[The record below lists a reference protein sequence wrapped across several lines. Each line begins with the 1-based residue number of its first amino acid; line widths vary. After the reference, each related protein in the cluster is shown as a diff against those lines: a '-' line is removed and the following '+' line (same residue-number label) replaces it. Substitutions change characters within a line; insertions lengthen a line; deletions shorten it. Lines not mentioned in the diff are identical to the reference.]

1 MQGTDFF
8 RSEEMSLLQLY
19 IPSELGHVSISE
31 LGRLGLLQFRDL
43 NPQTNLF
50 RRSYASNLKRL
61 DEMERRLK
69 FIITQSQVTLSTPLP
84 EPEESLMSRDI
95 TIPHSIEELESILTD
110 TEDRL
115 IQLNTSF
122 EELSQ
127 KQIEFIERKHVLTV
141 ASLFLDDLEHN
152 QEINITDST
161 PAALSSTSIRTID
174 DIMES
179 AASTIDSKHAASIP
193 FMSSINLGIITGMVS
208 RQKSP
213 ILEGVLWR
221 ALRGNLYMHITEI
234 QEPIIHPFTN
244 EHLHKN
250 VFIISAHGKESISKI
265 RRLCESLGA
274 TLYSVEDQR
283 SVRAQRTLELVA
295 RIEDIGTLL
304 YNTKQTKTIE
314 LEKVSPHLLSW
325 LLYIRQEKL
334 SYQVMNNCTWDAN
347 RKYLVAEA
355 WAPRSSV
362 SIISQ
367 SLHQVGEQSKATVHT
382 IINEIPTPLVHPTY
396 HKTNKFTFGF
406 QQIIDAYGI
415 ASYREINPGLF
426 TIITFPFLF
435 AVMFGDFGHGLLM
448 SIFAAW
454 MVIKE
459 NALKKTKG
467 GEMWQMVF
475 GGRYIILLMGLFS
488 MYMGLI
494 YNDVFSRCFKFF
506 ASTFQCTDTECT
518 HIADSVYPFGID
530 YQWIGSSNALTF
542 LNSYKMK
549 QAIVLG
555 VIQMMFGIVLGGMN
569 MYYFEDYYGLIG
581 VFLPQLLFMSC
592 TFGYL
597 ALMIV
602 FKWITQN
609 PESPSPSLLTMLINM
624 VLKPG
629 KIEQGDQLYSGQ
641 GIIQTVLI
649 VIAVI
654 CIPWMLL
661 FKPLMLRRKHKKE
674 GNEMQDV
681 ITVAS
686 GRTDGFD
693 FKEEL
698 VHQGIHTIEFV
709 LGSVSNTA
717 SYLRLWALSLA
728 HAQLSEVLWT
738 MIAEKAPSNFGL
750 AIFCFAFWFI
760 LTIAIL
766 IIMEGLSAFLHAL
779 RLHWVEFNNKFY
791 QGGGIPFEPF
801 TFKSVDTS
809 LDMVSYKKE
818 T

>member
-19 IPSELGHVSISE
+19 IPSELGHASISE

-43 NPQTNLF
+43 NPQVNLF
-50 RRSYASNLKRL
+50 RRSYAGNLKRL
-61 DEMERRLK
+61 DEMERRLV
-69 FIITQSQVTLSTPLP
+69 FIISQARSTLLDPIP
-84 EPEESLMSRDI
+84 EPVESLISRDI
-95 TIPHSIEELESILTD
+95 TISHSIEELESMLVD

-115 IQLNTSF
+115 IQLNISF

-127 KQIEFIERKHVLTV
+127 KQIELIERKHVLTV

-152 QEINITDST
+152 QEFITEQI
-161 PAALSSTSIRTID
+161 PATLSSAFIKTVD
-174 DIMES
+174 DIMENASS
-179 AASTIDSKHAASIP
+179 AIDSKHATVP
-193 FMSSINLGIITGMVS
+193 FMSSINLGIITGIVS

-221 ALRGNLYMHITEI
+221 ALRGNLYMNITEI
-234 QEPIIHPFTN
+234 QEPIIHPFTD

-250 VFIISAHGKESISKI
+250 AFIISAHGKESVSKI
-265 RRLCESLGA
+265 RKLCESLGA
-274 TLYSVEDQR
+274 TLYSVEEQR
-283 SVRAQRTLELVA
+283 NVRAQKTLELVA
-295 RIEDIGTLL
+295 RIEDVGTIL
-304 YNTKQTKTIE
+304 YNTKQAKIIE

-325 LLYIRQEKL
+325 LVYIRQEKL

-355 WAPRSSV
+355 WAPRSSI

-382 IINEIPTPLVHPTY
+382 LVNEIPTQLVHPTY
-396 HKTNKFTFGF
+396 HKTNKFTYGF
-406 QQIIDAYGI
+406 QQMIDAYGI
-415 ASYREINPGLF
+415 ASYREINPAIF

-448 SIFAAW
+448 SLFAGW

-459 NALKKTKG
+459 NNLKKIKG
-467 GEMWQMVF
+467 EEMWQLIF
-475 GGRYIILLMGLFS
+475 GGRYIVLLMGLFS

-494 YNDVFSRCFKFF
+494 YNDVFSRCFKMFT
-506 ASTFQCTDTECT
+506 STFQCTSDTCQ
-518 HIADSVYPFGID
+518 HIANSIYPFGID
-530 YQWIGSSNALTF
+530 YQWIGSNNALTF

-549 QAIVLG
+549 QAIVIG
-555 VIQMMFGIVLGGMN
+555 VIQMLFGIILGGMN
-569 MYYFEDYYGLIG
+569 MYYFEDYYGIFG
-581 VFLPQLLFMSC
+581 IFLPQLLFMSC

-597 ALMIV
+597 AIMII
-602 FKWITQN
+602 FKWLTQDPGN
-609 PESPSPSLLTMLINM
+609 PSPSLLNMLINM
-624 VLKPG
+624 ILKPG
-629 KIEQGDQLYSGQ
+629 TVTPEDQLYPGQ
-641 GIIQTVLI
+641 GIVQALLI
-649 VIAVI
+649 IIAVI
-654 CIPWMLL
+654 CVPWMLL

-674 GNEMQDV
+674 GEETQDV
-681 ITVAS
+681 TTIAS
-686 GRTDGFD
+686 GHTESFD

-698 VHQGIHTIEFV
+698 IHQGIHTIEFV

-728 HAQLSEVLWT
+728 HAQLSEVLWS
-738 MIAEKAPSNFGL
+738 MIAEKASYNFIM
-750 AIFCFAFWFI
+750 AIFCFEFWFI
-760 LTIAIL
+760 LTVAIL

-791 QGGGIPFEPF
+791 RGEGILFEPF
-801 TFKSVDTS
+801 TFKSADTS
-809 LDMVSYKKE
+809 LGMVSYKKE